1 MIAVNYTNVRENLKT
16 YCDQV
21 NDNDETVIIT
31 RKDNK
36 NVVLISQNEYN
47 NMLENTKNLKD
58 PNYFI
63 KLYKSLKQLENIDIK
78 EIEAQKRFKYVTI
91 FVTKTVTTQVTRLI
105 TKSVTINVT
114 QLVTSIELIS
124 VQYWLQKW

>member
-21 NDNDETVIIT
+21 NDNHETVIIT

-47 NMLENTKNLKD
+47 NMLENVKILKD
-58 PNYFI
+58 PKYLI
-63 KLYKSLKQLENIDIK
+63 KLYKSIKQLENNDVK
-78 EIEAQKRFKYVTI
+78 E
-91 FVTKTVTTQVTRLI
+91 LD
-105 TKSVTINVT
+105 
-114 QLVTSIELIS
+114 L
-124 VQYWLQKW
+124 

>member
-63 KLYKSLKQLENIDIK
+63 KLYKSIKQLKNTGIK
-78 EIEAQKRFKYVTI
+78 EIEA
-91 FVTKTVTTQVTRLI
+91 
-105 TKSVTINVT
+105 
-114 QLVTSIELIS
+114 
-124 VQYWLQKW
+124 

>member
-21 NDNDETVIIT
+21 NDNEETVIIT

-47 NMLENTKNLKD
+47 NMLENIKVLKD
-58 PNYFI
+58 PKYLI
-63 KLYKSLKQLENIDIK
+63 KLYKSIKQLENNE
-78 EIEAQKRFKYVTI
+78 EIQ
-91 FVTKTVTTQVTRLI
+91 
-105 TKSVTINVT
+105 IN
-114 QLVTSIELIS
+114 L
-124 VQYWLQKW
+124 

>member
-21 NDNDETVIIT
+21 NDNEETVIIT

-47 NMLENTKNLKD
+47 NMLENIKILKD
-58 PNYFI
+58 PKYLI
-63 KLYKSLKQLENIDIK
+63 KLYKSIKQLETNEEK
-78 EIEAQKRFKYVTI
+78 QMN
-91 FVTKTVTTQVTRLI
+91 L
-105 TKSVTINVT
+105 
-114 QLVTSIELIS
+114 
-124 VQYWLQKW
+124 

>member
-21 NDNDETVIIT
+21 NDNEETVIIT

-47 NMLENTKNLKD
+47 NMLENIKVLKD
-58 PNYFI
+58 PKYLI
-63 KLYKSLKQLENIDIK
+63 KLYKSMKQLESNDMKELDI
-78 EIEAQKRFKYVTI
+78 
-91 FVTKTVTTQVTRLI
+91 
-105 TKSVTINVT
+105 
-114 QLVTSIELIS
+114 
-124 VQYWLQKW
+124 

>member
-1 MIAVNYTNVRENLKT
+1 MIAVNYTNIRENLKT

-47 NMLENTKNLKD
+47 NMLENIKILKD

-63 KLYKSLKQLENIDIK
+63 KLYKSIKQLENADIQ
-78 EIEAQKRFKYVTI
+78 EIEA
-91 FVTKTVTTQVTRLI
+91 
-105 TKSVTINVT
+105 
-114 QLVTSIELIS
+114 
-124 VQYWLQKW
+124 

>member
-1 MIAVNYTNVRENLKT
+1 MIAVNYTNIRENLKT

-47 NMLENTKNLKD
+47 NMLENIKILKD
-58 PNYFI
+58 PKYLI
-63 KLYKSLKQLENIDIK
+63 KLYKSIKQLENN
-78 EIEAQKRFKYVTI
+78 E
-91 FVTKTVTTQVTRLI
+91 
-105 TKSVTINVT
+105 
-114 QLVTSIELIS
+114 
-124 VQYWLQKW
+124 